1 MTGEAAKLRDVYA
14 EKPVVELDAPPV
26 CQGIFFRLDFVRMNI
41 NNIVILMNYYLQL
54 L

>member
-26 CQGIFFRLDFVRMNI
+26 CQGIFFRCDIPKILD
-41 NNIVILMNYYLQL
+41 IVILNIY
-54 L
+54 